1 MVRHPNY
8 SGMQMD
14 QISRLYIPADFVQV
28 LRIWQG
34 DQLMLTV
41 KGGISISENPAFRFS
56 FRPTEARTFGVEAA
70 DTEGNRFSALF
81 PAQSAA

>member
-14 QISRLYIPADFVQV
+14 QISRLYIPADFLET
-28 LRIWQG
+28 LRVWQG
-34 DQLMLTV
+34 DQLLLTV

-56 FRPTEARTFGVEAA
+56 FKPNEAKTFRVEVA
-70 DTEGNRFSALF
+70 DSEGKRYSGSF